1 MSKFLVITEL
11 VVSIWTRR
19 THDRLVESPAGMQEL
34 FRPNQSLPESHFASR
49 TRASPVFNNPPA
61 TPFSVAQGGAVIAW
75 VNGILCVVTVR
86 GLMPGGPV
94 TVYSLPEVEDV

>member
-19 THDRLVESPAGMQEL
+19 THDRLLESPAGMQEL
-34 FRPNQSLPESHFASR
+34 FRPNQSFPANHFASR

-61 TPFSVAQGGAVIAW
+61 TPFSVAQGGAVIPE
-75 VNGILCVVTVR
+75 VNGILCVDTVTGVT
-86 GLMPGGPV
+86 PGVPV
-94 TVYSLPEVEDV
+94 TAYSLTEVEDV